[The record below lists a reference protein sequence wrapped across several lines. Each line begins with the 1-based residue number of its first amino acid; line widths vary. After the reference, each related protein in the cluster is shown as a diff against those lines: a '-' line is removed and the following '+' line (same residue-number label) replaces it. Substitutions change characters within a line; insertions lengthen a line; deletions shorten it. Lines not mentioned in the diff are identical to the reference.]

1 MNITAREILPP
12 RHNSIFRN
20 IHFALNTF
28 QRIFIK
34 IGMRGIIW
42 LSDYLPTLLVFIFTW
57 RWCWNVV
64 PAHSWLGPP
73 RSTSKCGRRCPSE
86 SRGLSVSLRPG
97 SREDVMVSTV
107 QTRVYTQPGL
117 NIPWF
122 AQVNRTVPWRQE
134 EEEEEEAELPS
145 DPRTWSRAEVTRW
158 VESVC
163 SRHSL
168 PLPSQDRFMM
178 NGKAVCLMTAA
189 MFCNRVPLG
198 GKTLY
203 RDFQIRL
210 AKALNN

>member
-1 MNITAREILPP
+1 MLSLSRLSPGSARQDQLQSVAAAAHQRGEP
-12 RHNSIFRN
+12 R
-20 IHFALNTF
+20 
-28 QRIFIK
+28 
-34 IGMRGIIW
+34 
-42 LSDYLPTLLVFIFTW
+42 P
-57 RWCWNVV
+57 
-64 PAHSWLGPP
+64 
-73 RSTSKCGRRCPSE
+73 
-86 SRGLSVSLRPG
+86 VSLSQTEQQRR
-97 SREDVMVSTV
+97 REVMVSTV
-107 QTRVYTQPGL
+107 QIRVYSQQGL
-117 NIPWF
+117 AIPWF
-122 AQVNRTVPWRQE
+122 AQSPRTVSRRPE
-134 EEEEEEAELPS
+134 EVELPS

>member
-1 MNITAREILPP
+1 MMV
-12 RHNSIFRN
+12 
-20 IHFALNTF
+20 ALT
-28 QRIFIK
+28 
-34 IGMRGIIW
+34 
-42 LSDYLPTLLVFIFTW
+42 TL
-57 RWCWNVV
+57 
-64 PAHSWLGPP
+64 H
-73 RSTSKCGRRCPSE
+73 
-86 SRGLSVSLRPG
+86 
-97 SREDVMVSTV
+97 
-107 QTRVYTQPGL
+107 TRVYTQPGTAI

-122 AQVNRTVPWRQE
+122 AQSTQTISRRQQE
-134 EEEEEEAELPS
+134 LELELELPW

-210 AKALNN
+210 AKAINN

>member
-1 MNITAREILPP
+1 MMV
-12 RHNSIFRN
+12 
-20 IHFALNTF
+20 ALT
-28 QRIFIK
+28 
-34 IGMRGIIW
+34 
-42 LSDYLPTLLVFIFTW
+42 TL
-57 RWCWNVV
+57 
-64 PAHSWLGPP
+64 H
-73 RSTSKCGRRCPSE
+73 
-86 SRGLSVSLRPG
+86 
-97 SREDVMVSTV
+97 
-107 QTRVYTQPGL
+107 TRVYTQPGTAI

-122 AQVNRTVPWRQE
+122 AQSTQTISRRQQE
-134 EEEEEEAELPS
+134 QELELELELPW

>member
-1 MNITAREILPP
+1 MLECCPLPP
-12 RHNSIFRN
+12 PPSAPARPAKMNF
-20 IHFALNTF
+20 
-28 QRIFIK
+28 K
-34 IGMRGIIW
+34 VW
-42 LSDYLPTLLVFIFTW
+42 PPLPI
-57 RWCWNVV
+57 R
-64 PAHSWLGPP
+64 
-73 RSTSKCGRRCPSE
+73 SE
-86 SRGLSVSLRPG
+86 SSGLSVSV
-97 SREDVMVSTV
+97 REREEEDRRDEMVSTLH
-107 QTRVYTQPGL
+107 TRLYTQPGPAI

-122 AQVNRTVPWRQE
+122 ATSTRTISRRQE
-134 EEEEEEAELPS
+134 EEEKEEEELPW

-178 NGKAVCLMTAA
+178 NGKAVCLMTAT

>member
-1 MNITAREILPP
+1 MNFKVWPPLPI
-12 RHNSIFRN
+12 S
-20 IHFALNTF
+20 
-28 QRIFIK
+28 
-34 IGMRGIIW
+34 
-42 LSDYLPTLLVFIFTW
+42 
-57 RWCWNVV
+57 
-64 PAHSWLGPP
+64 
-73 RSTSKCGRRCPSE
+73 SE
-86 SRGLSVSLRPG
+86 SRGLSVSVRPST
-97 SREDVMVSTV
+97 SRDVTREMVSTV
-107 QTRVYTQPGL
+107 QTRLYTQPGPAI

-122 AQVNRTVPWRQE
+122 AQTTRTSSRRP
-134 EEEEEEAELPS
+134 EEAELPW

>member
-1 MNITAREILPP
+1 
-12 RHNSIFRN
+12 
-20 IHFALNTF
+20 
-28 QRIFIK
+28 
-34 IGMRGIIW
+34 
-42 LSDYLPTLLVFIFTW
+42 
-57 RWCWNVV
+57 
-64 PAHSWLGPP
+64 
-73 RSTSKCGRRCPSE
+73 
-86 SRGLSVSLRPG
+86 
-97 SREDVMVSTV
+97 MVSTV
-107 QTRVYTQPGL
+107 QIRVYGQQGL
-117 NIPWF
+117 AIPWF
-122 AQVNRTVPWRQE
+122 AQSPRTVSRMPE
-134 EEEEEEAELPS
+134 EEELPS

>member
-1 MNITAREILPP
+1 MA
-12 RHNSIFRN
+12 
-20 IHFALNTF
+20 
-28 QRIFIK
+28 
-34 IGMRGIIW
+34 
-42 LSDYLPTLLVFIFTW
+42 
-57 RWCWNVV
+57 
-64 PAHSWLGPP
+64 
-73 RSTSKCGRRCPSE
+73 
-86 SRGLSVSLRPG
+86 
-97 SREDVMVSTV
+97 TV
-107 QTRVYTQPGL
+107 QTRVYTQPGQGI

-122 AQVNRTVPWRQE
+122 AQSTQTITRRQQDPE
-134 EEEEEEAELPS
+134 LELPW

>member
-1 MNITAREILPP
+1 MLPHLPP
-12 RHNSIFRN
+12 S
-20 IHFALNTF
+20 
-28 QRIFIK
+28 
-34 IGMRGIIW
+34 
-42 LSDYLPTLLVFIFTW
+42 
-57 RWCWNVV
+57 
-64 PAHSWLGPP
+64 HSRPGTP
-73 RSTSKCGRRCPSE
+73 RSTSKCGRR
-86 SRGLSVSLRPG
+86 GLSVSVRPG

-122 AQVNRTVPWRQE
+122 AQVNRTVPWRQ